1 MTKRE
6 AYENLKDYLDNTFH
20 YSNDHETY
28 CYLRDCADTLA
39 PPDADTGP
47 EGSIRKREKMRS
59 VKKETMDELARLV
72 RKYWATGDKDILD
85 AKHRKAS
92 ELSEQAYGSAAK
104 WIQFCDLLNG
114 TVCFNRNVSNEII
127 YKIFGLLC
135 IEVSA
140 PVEEGAEE

>member
-1 MTKRE
+1 
-6 AYENLKDYLDNTFH
+6 
-20 YSNDHETY
+20 
-28 CYLRDCADTLA
+28 
-39 PPDADTGP
+39 
-47 EGSIRKREKMRS
+47 MRS

-92 ELSEQAYGSAAK
+92 ELSEQAFGSDAK
-104 WIQFCDLLNG
+104 WLQFCDILDGAICL
-114 TVCFNRNVSNEII
+114 NRNVSNDII

-140 PVEEGAEE
+140 PDGRVFKKEQKNDMQSVW